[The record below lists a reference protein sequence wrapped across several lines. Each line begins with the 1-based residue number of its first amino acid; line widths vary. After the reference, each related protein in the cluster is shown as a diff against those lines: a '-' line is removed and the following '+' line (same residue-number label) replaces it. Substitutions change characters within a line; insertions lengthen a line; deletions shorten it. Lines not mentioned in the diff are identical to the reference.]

1 MWIAALVIIILILGV
16 LLFMLFIPIIIEIN
30 TIKKIYQIRISMI
43 GSIDMMLSDKIT
55 FQLKL
60 FGIKKTFAPFDAI
73 RQQKEEN
80 TKSEIKTGEIKN
92 ISTKKLFSLI
102 RSFKVKKIYVNI
114 DTKDYIQN
122 ALLFPYFFLLNNK
135 KRQFSINYFGQNELI
150 LVIKNNMYR
159 ILQAFLK

>member
-60 FGIKKTFAPFDAI
+60 LGIKKTFAPFDAI

-122 ALLFPYFFLLNNK
+122 ALLFPLFFLLNTKN
-135 KRQFSINYFGQNELI
+135 RQLTINYFGRNELI
-150 LVIKNNMYR
+150 LVIENNIYR

>member
-30 TIKKIYQIRISMI
+30 TIKKIYQLRISMI

-102 RSFKVKKIYVNI
+102 RSFKVKRIYVNI

-122 ALLFPYFFLLNNK
+122 ALLFPLFFLLNTK
-135 KRQFSINYFGQNELI
+135 KRQLSINYFGRNELI
-150 LVIKNNMYR
+150 LVIENNIYR
-159 ILQAFLK
+159 ILQAFFK